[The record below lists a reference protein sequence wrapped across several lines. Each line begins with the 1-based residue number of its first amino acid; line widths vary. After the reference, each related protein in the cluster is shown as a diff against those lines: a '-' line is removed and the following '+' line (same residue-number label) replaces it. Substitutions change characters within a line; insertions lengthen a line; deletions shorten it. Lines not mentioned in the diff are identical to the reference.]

1 MTSVGTL
8 ARIESGTGPTVL
20 LIHGLNGFKE
30 GWGPLPAALAAAG
43 LRAVAVDLPGFG
55 ASARLRRTDPRSLA
69 RALEPLIGELA
80 PVALVGHSLG
90 AQVAMVAA
98 AANPDRVR
106 ATVLISPWVFP
117 RPARFPPRSLSD
129 LIRLPVVGQP
139 LARIGISRIRRSP
152 QRRRDAFR
160 SVIADPAAIER
171 DPEMAALLRTAADRL
186 AEADLRAMAA
196 WAGAAMA
203 FDVRPMAAAVP
214 QPGLV
219 VCGALDRVTRSLGAQ
234 WLARSLPAGTMLDV
248 PGAGHFPHLEA
259 PGLVLPAIVAH
270 LT

>member
-1 MTSVGTL
+1 MTSVGTI
-8 ARIESGTGPTVL
+8 ARIESGTGPAVL

-43 LRAVAVDLPGFG
+43 LRAVAVDVPGFG
-55 ASARLRRTDPRSLA
+55 DSPRLRRTDPRSLA

-80 PVALVGHSLG
+80 PVALLGHSLG
-90 AQVAMVAA
+90 SQIAMVAA

-106 ATVLISPWVFP
+106 ATVLVSPWVFP
-117 RPARFPPRSLSD
+117 RPMRFPPRSLSD
-129 LIRLPVVGQP
+129 LIQIPVVGRP

-152 QRRRDAFR
+152 QRRRHAFL
-160 SVIADPAAIER
+160 SVIADPGALDR

-186 AEADLRAMAA
+186 AAADLRAMAD
-196 WAGAAMA
+196 WAASAMA
-203 FDVRPMAAAVP
+203 FDVRPLAASVP
-214 QPGLV
+214 QPALV

-234 WLARSLPAGTMLDV
+234 WLARSLPAGRMLDI

-259 PGLVLPAIVAH
+259 PGTVLPAIVAH